1 MKNESMKSAIVG
13 GWVLTLGAVAMSV
26 NLASISGWSLLL
38 AVGLVPPVVL
48 LMQLRNRTDPSMSE
62 SIQKALGR

>member
-1 MKNESMKSAIVG
+1 MKHESMKSAIVG

-26 NLASISGWSLLL
+26 NLASIGGWSLLL
-38 AVGLVPPVVL
+38 AVGLVPPVL

-62 SIQKALGR
+62 AIQKALGR

>member
-1 MKNESMKSAIVG
+1 MHYQSMKSAIVG

-26 NLASISGWSLLL
+26 NLASLGGWSLLA
-38 AVGLVPPVVL
+38 AVALVPPVL
-48 LMQLRNRTDPSMSE
+48 LLQLRSSTDPSLSE

>member
-26 NLASISGWSLLL
+26 NLASIGGWSLLL
-38 AVGLVPPVVL
+38 AVALVPPVL
-48 LMQLRNRTDPSMSE
+48 LMQLRNSTDPSMSE
-62 SIQKALGR
+62 AIQKALGR

>member
-1 MKNESMKSAIVG
+1 MKSAIVG

-38 AVGLVPPVVL
+38 AVGLVPPVL
-48 LMQLRNRTDPSMSE
+48 LLQLRSRTDPSMSE
-62 SIQKALGR
+62 AIQKALGR

>member
-1 MKNESMKSAIVG
+1 MKNETMKSAIVG

-26 NLASISGWSLLL
+26 NLASIGGWSLLL

-62 SIQKALGR
+62 AIQKALGR

>member
-26 NLASISGWSLLL
+26 NLASIGGWSLLL
-38 AVGLVPPVVL
+38 AVGLVPPVL

-62 SIQKALGR
+62 AIQKALGR

>member
-26 NLASISGWSLLL
+26 NLASIGGWSLLL
-38 AVGLVPPVVL
+38 AVGLVPPVL
-48 LMQLRNRTDPSMSE
+48 LLQLRNRTDPSMSE
-62 SIQKALGR
+62 AIQKALGR